1 LFLGVVKTKQ
11 FGYSTSERILMSK
24 LQENGRVLSR
34 LGARELTEKEMEQV
48 SGGFTFLPRCTFDP
62 VTCAMDGVC
71 SPPPAC

>member
-1 LFLGVVKTKQ
+1 VIVSGSCKNKAIWLFDQRNDTYVETSRKWQGTQSLG
-11 FGYSTSERILMSK
+11 
-24 LQENGRVLSR
+24 
-34 LGARELTEKEMEQV
+34 ELTEQEMEQV